1 MPRVGVYIES
11 MAINKKKTAYVLGV
25 AVIVIA
31 LALYYWFNPAESAYA
46 PKCIFHSLTGLSC
59 PGCGMQRFLHAF
71 IHGRIIEAF
80 SYNYLLIVFIPYI
93 ILYGINRFLLKG
105 KIQERMENI
114 LEGRALTLTMVIIT
128 PTWFIVRNIFHI

>member
-1 MPRVGVYIES
+1 MT
-11 MAINKKKTAYVLGV
+11 INKKRITFILGAV
-25 AVIVIA
+25 VIVVA
-31 LALYYWFNPAESAYA
+31 AALYYWIDPAESGYA

-59 PGCGMQRFLHAF
+59 PGCGMQRFLHALF
-71 IHGRIIEAF
+71 HGRLLEAF

-105 KIQERMENI
+105 ERQEQIERI
-114 LEGRALTLTMVIIT
+114 LEGRALTLTMVILT